1 MSGRFETI
9 VKNGALIYS
18 DDCNVVIE
26 AHAILKDNADGRI
39 LVQLKLR
46 SLDDKAIIACRVNM
60 ECFEPGGK
68 KLPDDEQYLYLDLNV
83 GHGTAFGSDKPIYM
97 RSATTRSIS
106 PRITEITYS
115 DGTIWHD
122 KGTEWKELPEQQPV
136 SIILTGDEITQ
147 YRRRIGSGD
156 VSMMPVIQGRYFR
169 CTCGAV
175 NLNSDPIC
183 CSCRRN
189 VNDVINCF
197 NKKELKE
204 QAGASK
210 AQKSTKQKKI
220 IAIFALI
227 VLVLLGLSFIIKTP
241 GLKIVKHAPRSSS
254 DNGFAAVKVN
264 DKWGYINKTGK
275 YVIEPQFDD
284 AYGFSDNGLAS
295 VEVNGKYGYINKT
308 GKFVIEPQFD
318 IANSFSDNGLAMV
331 YVNDKWGYIDSTGII
346 IEPQF
351 DFAWDFSDNGL
362 AMVMV
367 NGKYGY
373 IDSTGRC
380 VIEPQ
385 FESAG
390 SFSDN
395 GLAVVYVND
404 KWGYIDST
412 GKYVIEPQF
421 DDAWDFSDN
430 GLAMVK
436 VNGKYGYI
444 DSTGKS
450 VIEPLFESA
459 GSFSD
464 NGLAMVK
471 VNGKYGYID
480 STGKCVI
487 EPQFDGADG
496 FSDNG
501 LAAVETNDKWGY
513 IDSTGKYVIEPQFE
527 FADSDGRV
535 KVNIDGKEEVL
546 HIEIKQMNLWQHL
559 FEKA

>member
-189 VNDVINCF
+189 TNDVISCF
-197 NKKELKE
+197 NKKELNE
-204 QAGASK
+204 QAEASK
-210 AQKSTKQKKI
+210 AQRSTKQKKK

-227 VLVLLGLSFIIKTP
+227 VLVLFGLSIVIKTP
-241 GLKIVKHAPRSSS
+241 G
-254 DNGFAAVKVN
+254 FKVV
-264 DKWGYINKTGK
+264 DERRY
-275 YVIEPQFDD
+275 
-284 AYGFSDNGLAS
+284 FSDNGLAS
-295 VEVNGKYGYINKT
+295 VEVNGKYGYINKAGKYVIEPQFDDADGFSDNGLARVEVNDKWGYINST

-318 IANSFSDNGLAMV
+318 SAYSFSDNGLAGVEVNDKWGYIDSTGKCVIEPQFDLTSSFSDNGLAMV
-331 YVNDKWGYIDSTGII
+331 YVNDKWGYIDSTGKCVIEPQFDI
-346 IEPQF
+346 AWDFSDNGLAGVRVNDKWGYIDSTGKCVIEPQF

-362 AMVMV
+362 AMVTV
-367 NGKYGY
+367 NGKHEYIDSTGKCVIEPQFDFAWNFSDNGLAMVEANDKWGY
-373 IDSTGRC
+373 IDSTGKY

-385 FESAG
+385 FDEAD

-395 GLAVVYVND
+395 GFAAVKVND

-421 DDAWDFSDN
+421 D
-430 GLAMVK
+430 
-436 VNGKYGYI
+436 
-444 DSTGKS
+444 
-450 VIEPLFESA
+450 E
-459 GSFSD
+459 
-464 NGLAMVK
+464 
-471 VNGKYGYID
+471 
-480 STGKCVI
+480 
-487 EPQFDGADG
+487 
-496 FSDNG
+496 
-501 LAAVETNDKWGY
+501 
-513 IDSTGKYVIEPQFE
+513 
-527 FADSDGRV
+527 ADSDGRV
-535 KVNIDGKEEVL
+535 TVNVDGKEEDL